1 MQAFVRGVTEL
12 IDIDPFEIV
21 PTDTTTADTSAS
33 VVRIDA
39 LRNFRQVVDG
49 LGGDPGAP
57 PSASAWRLRK
67 AERRCLGRSKSSWR
81 TRTHSAMPFAIVPPT
96 CRRTARRS

>member
-1 MQAFVRGVTEL
+1 MEPNTGFVRGGTEL
-12 IDIDPFEIV
+12 IDIDPFETV

-49 LGGDPGAP
+49 LSGARESARGGILSNDGP
-57 PSASAWRLRK
+57 P
-67 AERRCLGRSKSSWR
+67 
-81 TRTHSAMPFAIVPPT
+81 
-96 CRRTARRS
+96 ARAGSE